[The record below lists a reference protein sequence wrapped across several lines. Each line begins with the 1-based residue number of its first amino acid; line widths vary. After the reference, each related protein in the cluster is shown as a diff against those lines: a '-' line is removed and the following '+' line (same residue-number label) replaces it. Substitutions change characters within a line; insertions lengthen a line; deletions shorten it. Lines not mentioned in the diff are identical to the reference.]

1 MRGVGKG
8 GDEDKKREEQ
18 EEKNNKARLKKILH
32 SISKQ
37 VELR

>member
-8 GDEDKKREEQ
+8 EDEDKKREEQ
-18 EEKNNKARLKKILH
+18 EEKNNKKRLKKILH
-32 SISKQ
+32 SISEQ